1 MVLSRRVSWLGLGFV
16 AFGAFILAIAIP
28 YAVTSPS
35 NVTKTVL
42 SPTFWPNI
50 IAWLIILLGAIMI
63 TMHAAAPPIEDPGQ
77 VSDPPGTPVSWLR
90 LAATALVMI
99 ALVYLVQYVGLVW
112 ISIVAFIALT
122 IIIRSSQPVLSVV
135 VAIILPLVL
144 YAFFSH
150 VAGVAVPQGEFITLP

>member
-63 TMHAAAPPIEDPGQ
+63 TMHAAAPPIEDPEQ

-112 ISIVAFIALT
+112 ISIMAFIALT